1 MDING
6 FKKNYMTQASCLEH
20 SKLVSNLSV
29 KFFKKLLNFFPF
41 LKEYDNDYDL
51 TLLKYGALLHDI
63 GAAFEKKFDRGHHK
77 IGRDLILENKI
88 TGLDE
93 VGNLIV
99 ANIVRYHRKSLPDI
113 KKHRYYEMLNEKDR
127 RKTDVFASIV
137 RLVDAFDY
145 NHFNI
150 IEDIGVKYE
159 KPENFLTLTL
169 GINIML
175 NIGYVEV
182 LNKKKRF
189 FEKVFDTEVLFN

>member
-88 TGLDE
+88 
-93 VGNLIV
+93 
-99 ANIVRYHRKSLPDI
+99 
-113 KKHRYYEMLNEKDR
+113 
-127 RKTDVFASIV
+127 F
-137 RLVDAFDY
+137 
-145 NHFNI
+145 
-150 IEDIGVKYE
+150 
-159 KPENFLTLTL
+159 
-169 GINIML
+169 
-175 NIGYVEV
+175 
-182 LNKKKRF
+182 
-189 FEKVFDTEVLFN
+189 